1 MSKSAKRRLAAIV
14 AADVFGYSRLIYA
27 DEEGTLAALKSH
39 RSELIDPKVSEFDG
53 RIANTAGDSL
63 LIESPSVVQAL
74 QFAIAVQRGVLERN
88 KGIAEEDQVVFRI
101 GINLGDVVEQDGDLL
116 GDGVDVAGRIEAKAE
131 QAELQSMDHC

>member
-116 GDGVDVAGRIEAKAE
+116 GDGVDVAARIEAKAE

>member
-116 GDGVDVAGRIEAKAE
+116 GNGVDVAALIEAKAE